1 VVVVVQYTAGLEPC
15 GGGGGG
21 GSVHSRAGNVWW

>member
-1 VVVVVQYTAGLEPC
+1 MVQYTAGLEPC